1 MYIKFQSLEFREAMK
16 SLIFSVLVLFQQE
29 RLRFILTHPQGI
41 VLAEFKML
49 QGLKNQSFQQHSLL
63 LEVAPGLIII
73 LVAYKAL
80 INTL

>member
-1 MYIKFQSLEFREAMK
+1 MLK
-16 SLIFSVLVLFQQE
+16 
-29 RLRFILTHPQGI
+29 FILTDPQGL
-41 VLAEFKML
+41 VLAELKML
-49 QGLKNQSFQQHSLL
+49 QGLPRPQNRELSTTRAGLP

>member
-1 MYIKFQSLEFREAMK
+1 MLK
-16 SLIFSVLVLFQQE
+16 
-29 RLRFILTHPQGI
+29 FILSDPRGI
-41 VLAEFKML
+41 VLAELKML
-49 QGLKNQSFQQHSLL
+49 RGLSRPQNRDLSTAWAALLLL